1 MATELVKD
9 YWLNYQPSTQTVRV
23 WVQTAESGWQ
33 MVNDLPAEKA
43 VFVSDMLRN
52 EQPVFWVTGNVA
64 LHTRKSHP
72 AKPNKSRIVYGCM
85 TTVAPTRVA

>member
-1 MATELVKD
+1 MASELVRD
-9 YWLNYQPSTQTVRV
+9 YWLNYQPGTQSVRV

-52 EQPVFWVTGNVA
+52 EQPVFWITGNVA
-64 LHTRKSHP
+64 LHTKEEP
-72 AKPNKSRIVYGCM
+72 PGEAE
-85 TTVAPTRVA
+85 